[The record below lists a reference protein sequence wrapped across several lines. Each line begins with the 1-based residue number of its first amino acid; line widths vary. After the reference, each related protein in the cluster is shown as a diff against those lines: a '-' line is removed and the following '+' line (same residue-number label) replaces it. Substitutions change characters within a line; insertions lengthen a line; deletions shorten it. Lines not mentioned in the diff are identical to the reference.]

1 MKSKFS
7 TFLITWG
14 LFLSFFVGNLIWEG
28 VLEDPL
34 SEDPFTLET
43 AIVLTFAAAF
53 YSGIVLLLF
62 GIPVSIIS
70 D

>member
-28 VLEDPL
+28 IL
-34 SEDPFTLET
+34 EDPFTLGT
-43 AIVLTFAAAF
+43 AIALTFAAAF

-62 GIPVSIIS
+62 GIPVSILS